1 MKTKN
6 ILTALAIFWL
16 PLQVFSQS
24 PCDLVYIDDIR
35 YDAFNDSFLV
45 VHATNQ
51 SGDIFS
57 YPGFILYQPNGDT
70 LAVETVNF
78 FGIGG
83 THAAAL
89 RIVSNTANEIED
101 GVLELWT
108 GFYDSLACI
117 FPVTESFCPDTGC
130 HEFIFSLGNF
140 GGALTQGDFSY
151 SITAQNGNVLASESF
166 VFHDTIQQ
174 FSDTVCL
181 LNGDFTLGLATDN
194 AAGGQL
200 YYSLQELDSTIWGA
214 YFSEFFPFGSPPLSR
229 PFSIYKKCES
239 AVGVKDPVPLE
250 AGAGIIWNAE
260 GIRALANESPILEM
274 FVFDLAGR
282 LVFLRRGP
290 ANELFIPAGNLHGL
304 YFVTLV
310 LENGAR
316 LSEKVLF
323 P

>member
-1 MKTKN
+1 MKTRN
-6 ILTALAIFWL
+6 IITALAICWL

-24 PCDLVYIDDIR
+24 PCDLVYIDDIC
-35 YDAFNDSFLV
+35 YDAFNDSFLIV
-45 VHATNQ
+45 QVTNN

-57 YPGFILYQPNGDT
+57 YPGFILYHPNGDT

-89 RIVSNTANEIED
+89 RIVSNTANEIDD

-108 GFYDSLACI
+108 GFYDSLACV
-117 FPVTESFCPDTGC
+117 FSVSESFCPDTGC
-130 HEFIFSLGNF
+130 HQFIFSLGNF

-151 SITAQNGNVLASESF
+151 SITGQNGNVLALESF
-166 VFHDTIQQ
+166 FFNDTIQQ

-200 YYSLQELDSTIWGA
+200 YYSLQELDSANWGA
-214 YFSEFFPFGSPPLSR
+214 YLSEFYPFGSPPLER
-229 PFSIYKKCES
+229 PFSVYKKCETV
-239 AVGVKDPVPLE
+239 VGVKNPVPPL
-250 AGAGIIWNAE
+250 AGAEITWNAE
-260 GIRALANESPILEM
+260 GIRALAKESPILEM
-274 FVFDLAGR
+274 AVFDSAGR
-282 LVFLRRGP
+282 LEVVLRGP
-290 ANELFIPAGNLHGL
+290 AKELFIPAGNLHGL
-304 YFVTLV
+304 FFVALR
-310 LENGAR
+310 LENGGREAQR
-316 LSEKVLF
+316 VFF